1 MADTQRE
8 LDAFFA
14 LFGTFDLSRP
24 VVSVSDLSDGTPLL
38 EVLGVMCV
46 YTHCDNT
53 YHNDL
58 HTLKLAEM
66 KTTSANHLVHLHLVV
81 RTIGCCT
88 LAHSSGCTDL

>member
-38 EVLGVMCV
+38 EVLGFMCV
-46 YTHCDNT
+46 YNRCFPT
-53 YHNDL
+53 YRTNL
-58 HTLKLAEM
+58 HDLKLAEM
-66 KTTSANHLVHLHLVV
+66 KSTSVNHLVHRRLVV
-81 RTIGCCT
+81 RTIGCCA
-88 LAHSSGCTDL
+88 LALSNGCTDL